1 MSHCYMPLKISLLFP
16 SKGKG
21 RNKLLIFSSSILPF
35 SDKSFWDLY
44 NLSISLPSWVDI
56 SQVQKLFKVED
67 WSENWIAFKDHKT
80 TQIGGGLSGTSS
92 PMTSPAILAYG
103 TRLPKQNK
111 KKTIESKSCRNY
123 WRSWCSKSC
132 MYKYTCFNGCMYVF
146 HTSYDYHREISLFLG
161 LSLPIMLLSP
171 NFSLWSEARC
181 VG

>member
-35 SDKSFWDLY
+35 FDKSFWDLY

-111 KKTIESKSCRNY
+111 KNPLNLNPAVITEDHGVANLACINIHALMDV
-123 WRSWCSKSC
+123 C
-132 MYKYTCFNGCMYVF
+132 MCFIQAM
-146 HTSYDYHREISLFLG
+146 TTTEK
-161 LSLPIMLLSP
+161 
-171 NFSLWSEARC
+171 
-181 VG
+181 